1 MMSETIFLAGA
12 TGAIGT
18 VLIPLLRDAGYTV
31 YGGTRRQARAN
42 ALRELGAIPV
52 MIDVFDADALQS
64 ELVRIAPSVVIHQL
78 TDLPRLPDPQA
89 MAQAAA
95 GNARVR
101 TEGTRN
107 LVAAALAAGATRLIA
122 QSIAWAYAPG
132 DKPYLEEHPL
142 DIDAEGLRRVSVG
155 GVVALEAQVLHTAG
169 LKGTVLR
176 YGQLYGPGTWSAEP
190 QGSSP
195 VHVAAA
201 AQAALLAL
209 QSNASGVFNITEDN
223 TEASNQK
230 ARRVLEWN
238 PAFRSPYGV
247 QS

>member
-1 MMSETIFLAGA
+1 MSETIFLAGA

-31 YGGTRRQARAN
+31 YGGTRHQARAG
-42 ALRELGAIPV
+42 ALHDLGAIPV
-52 MIDVFDADALQS
+52 LADVFDADTLKS
-64 ELVRIAPSVVIHQL
+64 ELVRIRPSVVIHQL

-89 MAQAAA
+89 LAQAAA
-95 GNARVR
+95 ANARVR
-101 TEGTRN
+101 SEGTRN

-142 DIDAEGLRRVSVG
+142 DIDAEGQRGVSVG
-155 GVVALEAQVLHTAG
+155 GVVALETQVLQTPG
-169 LKGTVLR
+169 LKGAVLR

-201 AQAALLAL
+201 AHAALLAL
-209 QSNASGVFNITEDN
+209 QSNAAGVFNITEDN

-230 ARRVLEWN
+230 ARRVLGWS
-238 PAFRSPYGV
+238 PAFRSPHGV